1 MTTRHAAVL
10 LADGFEEIE
19 AVSVIDILRRAGVV
33 VLTLSI
39 GDNPLVRGAHDISVK
54 VDARMADAGG
64 RTFDAVVLPGGFSYG
79 DYLRCGAIAR
89 FSPIMGAVRQAASSG
104 VLVLGIC
111 NGFQILLEAGL
122 LPGAMLRNKTL
133 EFICKH
139 TWIRTEENLT
149 IFTGQMEPGETL
161 CVPIAHGEGNYYCDD
176 DTLKSLHDHS
186 QVVFRYSS
194 KDGKTGDE
202 FNPNGSRDHIAG
214 IVNQKKNVLGM
225 MPHPERSSEDILGS
239 SDGRKIFE
247 SILNALE

>member
-1 MTTRHAAVL
+1 MKAAVIVFPGSNC
-10 LADGFEEIE
+10 DTDCFH
-19 AVSVIDILRRAGVV
+19 VLRDV
-33 VLTLSI
+33 
-39 GDNPLVRGAHDISVK
+39 VK
-54 VDARMADAGG
+54 VPVEYVWHKDRHLPKVDL
-64 RTFDAVVLPGGFSYG
+64 VVIPGGFSYG
-79 DYLRCGAIAR
+79 DYLRTGAIAR
-89 FSPIMGAVRQAASSG
+89 FSPVMESVIKHANDGRAVI
-104 VLVLGIC
+104 GIC

-149 IFTGQMEPGETL
+149 IFTGQMEPGEIL

-194 KDGKTGDE
+194 ETGE
-202 FNPNGSRDHIAG
+202 VGEKFNPNGSKDHIAG
-214 IVNQKKNVLGM
+214 IVNKKKNVLGM

-239 SDGRKIFE
+239 SDGRKIFD
-247 SILNALE
+247 SILNALVE